1 LFFEDFESQ
10 VLHQEG
16 AKDPMNSDLIVPVIM
31 RWLHIFSAIIAV
43 GGSIFIRFVLVPVG
57 ASVLPGEQFI
67 ALREKV
73 VGRWRI
79 FVHTCILFLLI
90 SGFYNYLVLSLPT
103 HHGQAIYHILFGIK
117 FLLALSVFILAI
129 MVTSSNPYGSS
140 LRDKGKT
147 WLGLLVALMVCIVL
161 ISGVLKNLPKTTPPA
176 PAAQTQT
183 TQ

>member
-1 LFFEDFESQ
+1 MNAHL
-10 VLHQEG
+10 VL
-16 AKDPMNSDLIVPVIM
+16 PIIM

-43 GGSIFIRFVLVPVG
+43 GGSVFIRFVMIPVA
-57 ASVLPGEQFI
+57 ASVLSAEEFV

-73 VGRWRI
+73 VGRWRM

-90 SGFYNYLVLSLPT
+90 SGFYNYLVLSLPN
-103 HHGQAIYHILFGIK
+103 HHGQPLYHALFGIK

-147 WLGLLVALMVCIVL
+147 WLGLLVALMVVIVL

-176 PAAQTQT
+176 APATQSDT
-183 TQ
+183 TLQ